1 VNLEKILA
9 AIKPID
15 KDIVEKAK
23 NRSNELIMPFRA
35 MGDLHELA
43 EQLCGIT
50 QSVKPKVKRKAVFLM
65 VADHGVVEEN
75 ISAYPQSI
83 TLEMVKA
90 FVEGVATIS
99 VLSKTFK
106 SKLIVADV
114 GMKKNYSNKVIKNKH
129 ITFLCEKIGHS
140 TKNFKKFKA
149 MTYNEAVRS
158 IETGFN
164 IANKYIKYYDLQLIA
179 TGDMGI
185 GNTTS
190 ASAIASVF
198 CNEPPENITGM
209 GSQIDNDTLSRKIE
223 VIKTAIA
230 MHQPD
235 KANGIDV
242 LSKVGGFE
250 IGAIAGVILAGAYNR
265 IPVVLD
271 GAVTTAA
278 ALIAYSLKRYVK
290 EYMISSHLSA
300 DKSHQFMLDYL
311 QLKPLLNLHMRL
323 GEGSGAVLAFPII
336 KAAANIVKKVA
347 TFKDLGLEK

>member
-1 VNLEKILA
+1 MNLEKILA

-15 KDIVEKAK
+15 KDIIEKAK
-23 NRSNELIMPFRA
+23 NRSNELIIPFRA

-50 QSVKPKVKRKAVFLM
+50 QSVKPKVKRKAIFLM

-114 GMKKNYSNKVIKNKH
+114 GMKKNYSKKVIKNKH
-129 ITFLCEKIGHS
+129 TTFLCEKVGHS
-140 TKNFKKFKA
+140 TKNFKTSKA
-149 MTYNEAVRS
+149 MTYNEAIRS

-164 IANKYIKYYDLQLIA
+164 VANKYIKHHDLHLVA
-179 TGDMGI
+179 TGDMGV
-185 GNTTS
+185 GNTTA

-198 CNEPPENITGM
+198 CDEPPENITGM
-209 GSQIDNDTLSRKIE
+209 GSHIDNDTLSRKIE
-223 VIKTAIA
+223 VIKAAIA

-235 KANGIDV
+235 KTNGIDV

-271 GAVTTAA
+271 GAVTTSA
-278 ALIAYSLKRYVK
+278 ALIAYSLKRYAK
-290 EYMISSHLSA
+290 EYMIPSHLSA

-336 KAAANIVKKVA
+336 KAAANILKKVA
-347 TFKDLGLEK
+347 TFKDLGIEK